1 MVCCMYMGVIRRI
14 TLRNKGV
21 QINLPMGF
29 RKALDLNIGDF
40 IFIELVDGNKIT
52 MRKIDVLNNPSLR
65 ALLPPGDPEYYDEP
79 RD

>member
-1 MVCCMYMGVIRRI
+1 
-14 TLRNKGV
+14 
-21 QINLPMGF
+21 MGF
-29 RKALDLNIGDF
+29 RSALDLNIGDF
-40 IFIELVDGNKIT
+40 IFIEVIDGNKIT